1 LGGTGRHA
9 RHAGLRA
16 APALLATLALA
27 GLLGGCGESS
37 SDSGEAAGTYRV
49 AVTEASFPTEQRL
62 GETSWLQLG
71 IRNTG
76 QNTVPALTVTFTIA
90 GPEGR
95 DSSLPF
101 GIRHPQEGLAQAD
114 RPVWVLAHSY
124 PRLAGSSR
132 PGGAET
138 SNRKTFAFGPLK
150 PGETTSAVWKLSAVR
165 AGRYTVIYRVGAGLS
180 SEAQAQT
187 SGGVAPGGSFVAEIT
202 PETPETEVTDSGRIV
217 EIPPRRAVR
226 RGAGG

>member
-9 RHAGLRA
+9 LHGGLRA
-16 APALLATLALA
+16 VLGLLAILALGALLSA
-27 GLLGGCGESS
+27 CGEAS
-37 SDSGEAAGTYRV
+37 SDSNEAAGTYEIDV
-49 AVTEASFPTEQRL
+49 GEAYFPTEQRL
-62 GETSWLQLG
+62 GETSTLRLA

-76 QNTVPALTVTFTIA
+76 EKTVPNLTVTVSIA
-90 GPEGR
+90 SPDGR

-101 GIRHPQEGLAQAD
+101 GIHDPQEGLAQAD

-124 PRLAGSSR
+124 PRLTASDK
-132 PGGAET
+132 PGGAST

-150 PGETTSAVWKLSAVR
+150 PGEATELLWKLSAVK
-165 AGRYTVIYRVGAGLS
+165 AGKYTLVYRVGAGLS
-180 SEAQAQT
+180 GEAKAET
-187 SGGVAPGGSFVAEIT
+187 SGGVAPGGSFVAAIT

-217 EIPPRRAVR
+217 EVPARRAVR